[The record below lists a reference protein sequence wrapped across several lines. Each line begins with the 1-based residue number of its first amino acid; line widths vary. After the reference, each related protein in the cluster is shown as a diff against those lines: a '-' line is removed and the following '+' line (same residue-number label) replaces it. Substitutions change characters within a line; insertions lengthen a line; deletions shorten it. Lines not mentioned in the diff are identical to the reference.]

1 MTLLPSNLI
10 SRTRLSVRHFARH
23 LVTKELYGY
32 QATLKRKTILLK
44 LEVQVNTQREVLES
58 FSLIPSLEKNFFV
71 SYNSRREKHVGI
83 SLDITM
89 RNKMSGKT
97 SQNAWTRRTGKPV
110 GFKRF

>member
-44 LEVQVNTQREVLES
+44 LEVQVNIQREVLES
-58 FSLIPSLEKNFFV
+58 FSLTPSLEKNFFV
-71 SYNSRREKHVGI
+71 SYNSRRENN
-83 SLDITM
+83 LDITM

-110 GFKRF
+110 GFERF